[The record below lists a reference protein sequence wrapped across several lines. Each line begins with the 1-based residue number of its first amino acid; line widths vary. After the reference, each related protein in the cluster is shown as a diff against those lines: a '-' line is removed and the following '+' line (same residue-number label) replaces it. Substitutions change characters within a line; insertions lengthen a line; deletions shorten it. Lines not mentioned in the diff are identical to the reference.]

1 MKTFVW
7 VAALGLAPLSASAAG
22 EKGETSQVIPLQTRE
37 VIERLKMM
45 RAQLLLEQEEGGP
58 KMPLNK

>member
-7 VAALGLAPLSASAAG
+7 VVALGLAPLSASAAG

-45 RAQLLLEQEEGGP
+45 RAQLLH
-58 KMPLNK
+58 